1 MKDIVVLAGTT
12 AWSVLS
18 LCKSAVEHG
27 AKAYCVCV
35 GLSRTMDYSR
45 NKYVTESYNVELDNL
60 QKFWEDFFYW
70 HQFQE
75 KPILFTVYDGVCLLV
90 DENRG
95 FYESH
100 FDLCLPSSPIVRA
113 FNDKSLAGDVAS
125 ANGMT
130 VPKTIHIKEASQI
143 DVVCQSFSFPVIVKP
158 TTAKEHGIL
167 KFKMKVLENTD
178 EFRCFSNRLLEDQ
191 SHFVCQE
198 YIKGEDNKCK
208 FYIFYRNQKGNV
220 VECMGEKTLQDDG
233 IMAIGTTEFD
243 EVLAKSCRL
252 FVEKIDY
259 VGIGGIEVKLHNGKY
274 YFIEM
279 STRTEGFVAI
289 SDMAG
294 VSLSEA
300 AFLDKNGMA
309 FPDNR
314 QIDGVRYVAPLLFI
328 HNRIHRKQ
336 YFRLFSEVSAIAFDK
351 KAHFVSRFLGT
362 RLLDNYH
369 KR

>member
-1 MKDIVVLAGTT
+1 MQDIVVLAGTT

-18 LCKSAVEHG
+18 LCKAATEHG

-35 GLSRTMDYSR
+35 GLSRPMDYSR
-45 NKYVTESYNVELDNL
+45 NKYVTKAYNVHLENL
-60 QKFWEDFFYW
+60 RQFWEDFFNL

-75 KPILFTVYDGVCLLV
+75 KPILFAVYDGVCLLV
-90 DENRG
+90 DENRD
-95 FYESH
+95 FYESY
-100 FDLCLPSSPIVRA
+100 FDICLPSSQIVKA

>member
-18 LCKSAVEHG
+18 LCKAATEHG

-35 GLSRTMDYSR
+35 GLSRPMDYSR
-45 NKYVTESYNVELDNL
+45 NKYVTKAYNVHLENL
-60 QKFWEDFFYW
+60 RQFWEDLFNL

-75 KPILFTVYDGVCLLV
+75 KPILFAVYDGVCLLV
-90 DENRG
+90 DENRD
-95 FYESH
+95 FYESY
-100 FDLCLPSSPIVRA
+100 FDICLPSSQIVKA

-294 VSLSEA
+294 ASLSEA